1 VRASSPFKGRN
12 EMTCVREERSP
23 GVSILH
29 ISGPLRVPLSRD
41 LELAVHAVL
50 RGGVLRTELN
60 LAAVSDLDAGGV
72 GELVQLYNLAAGAHC
87 VLRIVSTPA
96 RVQELLCKAGLF
108 DLLTKDARW
117 WWPQAV

>member
-1 VRASSPFKGRN
+1 
-12 EMTCVREERSP
+12 MTYVREERSP
-23 GVSILH
+23 DVSILH

-41 LELAVHAVL
+41 FELALHVVL
-50 RGGVLRTELN
+50 RRGARRIDLN

-72 GELVQLYNLAAGAHC
+72 GELVQGYNLAAGAHC

>member
-1 VRASSPFKGRN
+1 
-12 EMTCVREERSP
+12 MTDVREERSP

-29 ISGPLRVPLSRD
+29 ISGPVRVPLSRD

-50 RGGVLRTELN
+50 RRGVRRIELN
-60 LAAVSDLDAGGV
+60 LAAMSGLDAGGV
-72 GELVQLYNLAAGAHC
+72 GELVQVYNLAADAHC
-87 VLRIVSTPA
+87 VLRIASAPA

>member
-1 VRASSPFKGRN
+1 
-12 EMTCVREERSP
+12 MTCVREERSP

-41 LELAVHAVL
+41 LEWAVHAVL
-50 RGGVLRTELN
+50 RRGVRRIELN

-72 GELVQLYNLAAGAHC
+72 GELVQLYRLAAGARC
-87 VLRIVSTPA
+87 VLRIVNISA
-96 RVQELLCKAGLF
+96 RAQELLCKAGLF

>member
-1 VRASSPFKGRN
+1 MP
-12 EMTCVREERSP
+12 CIREERSP

-41 LELAVHAVL
+41 VKWAVRAVL
-50 RGGVLRTELN
+50 RRGVRRIELN
-60 LAAVSDLDAGGV
+60 LAAVSDLDAGGL
-72 GELVQLYNLAAGAHC
+72 GALVQVYNMAAGAHC

>member
-1 VRASSPFKGRN
+1 
-12 EMTCVREERSP
+12 
-23 GVSILH
+23 
-29 ISGPLRVPLSRD
+29 

-50 RGGVLRTELN
+50 RGGVRRIELN

-72 GELVQLYNLAAGAHC
+72 GELVQVHNLAAGAHG
-87 VLRIVSTPA
+87 VLRIVSTPG

>member
-1 VRASSPFKGRN
+1 
-12 EMTCVREERSP
+12 MTWVREERSP

-29 ISGPLRVPLSRD
+29 INGPLRVPLSHD

-50 RGGVLRTELN
+50 RGGVRRIQLN
-60 LAAVSDLDAGGV
+60 LTAVSDLDAGGV
-72 GELVQLYNLAAGAHC
+72 GELVQVYNLAAGAHC
-87 VLRIVSTPA
+87 VLRIVSNPA

-108 DLLTKDARW
+108 DLLTKDVRS

>member
-1 VRASSPFKGRN
+1 
-12 EMTCVREERSP
+12 MTCVREERSP

-29 ISGPLRVPLSRD
+29 ITGPLRVPLSRD
-41 LELAVHAVL
+41 LQSAVHAVL
-50 RGGVLRTELN
+50 RGGVRRIELN

-72 GELVQLYNLAAGAHC
+72 GELVQVYNLSAAAHC
-87 VLRIVSTPA
+87 VLRIVSTPS
-96 RVQELLCKAGLF
+96 RVRELLCKAGLF

>member
-1 VRASSPFKGRN
+1 
-12 EMTCVREERSP
+12 MTDVREERSP

-50 RGGVLRTELN
+50 RGGVRRIVLN

-72 GELVQLYNLAAGAHC
+72 SELVQVYNLAAGAHS
-87 VLRIVSTPA
+87 VLRIVSAPA

>member
-1 VRASSPFKGRN
+1 
-12 EMTCVREERSP
+12 MTCVREERSS

-29 ISGPLRVPLSRD
+29 ISGPVRVPLSRD
-41 LELAVHAVL
+41 LELAVYAVL
-50 RGGVLRTELN
+50 RGGVRRIELN
-60 LAAVSDLDAGGV
+60 LAAVSDLDAGGL
-72 GELVQLYNLAAGAHC
+72 GALVQVYNMAAGAHC
-87 VLRIVSTPA
+87 VLRIVGAPG

>member
-1 VRASSPFKGRN
+1 
-12 EMTCVREERSP
+12 MTFVREQRSP

-41 LELAVHAVL
+41 LELAVHALL
-50 RGGVLRTELN
+50 RGGVRRIELN
-60 LAAVSDLDAGGV
+60 LAAVSDLDAAGV
-72 GELVQLYNLAAGAHC
+72 GELVQEYNLAAAAHC

-96 RVQELLCKAGLF
+96 RAQELLCKAGLF
-108 DLLTKDARW
+108 DLLTKDAQC

>member
-1 VRASSPFKGRN
+1 
-12 EMTCVREERSP
+12 MTCVREERSP
-23 GVSILH
+23 GVAILH
-29 ISGPLRVPLSRD
+29 ISGPRRVPLSRD
-41 LELAVHAVL
+41 VELAVRDLL
-50 RGGVLRTELN
+50 RRGVRRIELN

-87 VLRIVSTPA
+87 VLRIVSAPA
-96 RVQELLCKAGLF
+96 RVQELLCIAGLF

>member
-1 VRASSPFKGRN
+1 MRASSPVKGRTD
-12 EMTCVREERSP
+12 MTCVREERSP

-41 LELAVHAVL
+41 LQSAVHAVL
-50 RGGVLRTELN
+50 RGGVRRIELN

-72 GELVQLYNLAAGAHC
+72 GELVQVYNLAAGAHC

-96 RVQELLCKAGLF
+96 RVQKLLCKAGLF
-108 DLLTKDARW
+108 DLLGKDARW

>member
-1 VRASSPFKGRN
+1 
-12 EMTCVREERSP
+12 MIDVREERSP

-41 LELAVHAVL
+41 LEWAVHAVL
-50 RGGVLRTELN
+50 RRGVRRIVLN

-72 GELVQLYNLAAGAHC
+72 GELVQLYSLAAGAHC
-87 VLRIVSTPA
+87 VLRIVSISA